1 MQKALFLD
9 RDGVINIEK
18 NYLYKIEDF
27 EFIKGVKKA
36 LKQLQELGFLLIV
49 VTNQSGIA
57 RGYYSLQDFYKL
69 DSWMKKALQKENIDI
84 KKTYFCPHAPPDNCD
99 CRKPNP
105 KMILDAKKEFNVDL
119 KNSWLVGD
127 KESDILAALNS
138 GITNTILL
146 RSGHKINEKNTKA
159 RFIANNLLEGVTLI
173 QEGKLL

>member
-1 MQKALFLD
+1 M
-9 RDGVINIEK
+9 
-18 NYLYKIEDF
+18 
-27 EFIKGVKKA
+27 
-36 LKQLQELGFLLIV
+36 
-49 VTNQSGIA
+49 
-57 RGYYSLQDFYKL
+57 QDFYKL

-84 KKTYFCPHAPPDNCD
+84 KKTYFCPHAPHDNCD

-159 RFIANNLLEGVTLI
+159 KFIANNLLEGVTLI